1 MKSRSMIIVFVL
13 ALAVALFLGA
23 CQPQVVEVEKIV
35 EVEKEVEVVKE
46 VEVEVEVEVEK
57 EVEVIKEV
65 EVEVEASGGE
75 AMYAEALTGKKIC
88 AVLSGPVNDAGWNT
102 SAYLGLTNLRS
113 KYGMDILYR
122 EHTLPEETSDLLRE
136 YAESGCDFL
145 YAHGFEYF
153 DQVNEVAAEYPD
165 LQFVQTSR
173 GAGQDPNVIGL
184 SFVSGEEGYFG
195 GLAACQRSA
204 TGKIAII
211 VGQTYPNLGWNQDQ
225 AQVAA
230 QWLVDE
236 GKIDSCEVE
245 WLEVG
250 DWSDAA
256 KAKEL
261 TTAAI
266 EQGIDVFIMVAD
278 AGDSGVVE
286 AIAEA
291 REGGTDAWAVSG
303 VKDKNYLGPDFIIGG
318 YEELVLMQV
327 ELAVEAWVDNGST
340 PVGVGMPVG
349 MREGAIQLAPI
360 YGLLPIEVEEEIF
373 EILSCYIEKG
383 ADCEMMSPDI
393 QFRTDL

>member
-1 MKSRSMIIVFVL
+1 MKRSIILLVALVVVVSL
-13 ALAVALFLGA
+13 ALSA
-23 CQPQVVEVEKIV
+23 CQPQTIVETVEVEKIV
-35 EVEKEVEVVKE
+35 EVEKEVEVEKI
-46 VEVEVEVEVEK
+46 VEVEK
-57 EVEVIKEV
+57 EVEVEV
-65 EVEVEASGGE
+65 EKIVEVEAAGGD
-75 AMYAEALTGKKIC
+75 AMYADALAGKTIC

-113 KYGMDILYR
+113 KYGMNILYR

-153 DQVNEVAAEYPD
+153 DQINEVAAEYPE

-173 GAGQDPNVIGL
+173 GSGEDPNVIGL

-195 GLAACQRSA
+195 GLEGCQRSA

-211 VGQTYPNLGWNQDQ
+211 VGQTYPNLGWNQSQ

-236 GKIDSCEVE
+236 GKVDSCEVE

-286 AIAEA
+286 AIKEA
-291 REGGTDAWAVSG
+291 REAGKEAWAISG

-327 ELAVEAWVDNGST
+327 ELAVEAWVDNGMAA
-340 PVGVGMPVG
+340 VGAGMPVG
-349 MREGAIQLAPI
+349 MRDGAIQLAPI

-373 EILSCYIEKG
+373 QILGCYIENG
-383 ADCEMMSPDI
+383 MDCEMMSPDA